1 MKKVLSD
8 FHRLTVPAAVP
19 SAPPSITR
27 SGKITIEKNQ
37 PTLAWRFTT
46 RLSTLKFPWRWYSKM
61 DVQALDTKG
70 CGQAVT

>member
-27 SGKITIEKNQ
+27 VWQNYNWKKSTDSRMAFHYKAFDFKIPLEV
-37 PTLAWRFTT
+37 
-46 RLSTLKFPWRWYSKM
+46 
-61 DVQALDTKG
+61 VQ
-70 CGQAVT
+70 